1 MNFEQR
7 FPSVADMEPA
17 GKHRIPK
24 FAWDY
29 MAGGIGREYVLNEN
43 ISRLD
48 SVKLK
53 PRYLT
58 AEADNPDTEQT
69 ILGQTFDYPFGV
81 APIGLSGIV
90 WPRAAEHLAH
100 AAKTHGLPFTLSGFA
115 TSSIEQIGTIGGNL
129 WYQHYLT
136 VDDSI
141 NRDMLERAQKA
152 GFEVLVVTVDIPTET
167 RRDRDIKNGLS
178 VPPRFDLRT
187 LADIVT
193 HPRWAMAMLKQGM
206 PEFLNI
212 KPYLPQNVSLAETGE
227 IIRDLIECHVTPDVL
242 KQLRDLW
249 PGKMIV
255 KGILDVA
262 DAKLCQDM
270 GIDAISVSNHG
281 GRQLDAAPSALDVLP
296 LIRETLGNDYPV
308 LADGG
313 VRCGLDIA
321 RYLASGADFVLLGR
335 AFMFAVAALGDQGA
349 NHAMQILKAEFKMTL
364 GQLGCAKV
372 GNLPQHLIPSN
383 NEKCL

>member
-1 MNFEQR
+1 MNFQQR
-7 FPSVADMEPA
+7 FPSIPDLERA
-17 GKHRIPK
+17 GKQRIPK

-29 MAGGIGREYVLNEN
+29 MAGGIGREHVLRDN
-43 ISRLD
+43 ISHLD
-48 SVKLK
+48 KVKLC

-58 AEADNPDTEQT
+58 AEADNPETQQT
-69 ILGQTFDYPFGV
+69 ILGQTFDYPFVV

-90 WPRAAEHLAH
+90 WPCAADHLAL
-100 AAKTHGLPFTLSGFA
+100 AAKTHGLPFTLSDFA
-115 TSSIEQIGTIGGNL
+115 TSSIEQISTIGGSL

-141 NRDMLERAQKA
+141 NRDILERARKA

-167 RRDRDIKNGLS
+167 RRDRDIRNGLS

-193 HPRWAMAMLKQGM
+193 HPRWAMATLKQGV

-212 KPYLPQNVSLAETGE
+212 KPYLPHNASLAETGE

-242 KQLRDLW
+242 KQLRDSW
-249 PGKMIV
+249 PGKIIV

-262 DAKLCQDM
+262 DAKLCQDI

-281 GRQLDAAPSALDVLP
+281 GRQLDAAPTALDVLAQ
-296 LIRETLGNDYPV
+296 IRETL
-308 LADGG
+308 
-313 VRCGLDIA
+313 DIGSTRLRETCRPA
-321 RYLASGADFVLLGR
+321 PPFYSV
-335 AFMFAVAALGDQGA
+335 
-349 NHAMQILKAEFKMTL
+349 
-364 GQLGCAKV
+364 GQ
-372 GNLPQHLIPSN
+372 N
-383 NEKCL
+383 